1 MSSANVLKIFCWDTR
16 NFLANHV
23 QLSSQ
28 ACVNKWDT
36 VVNVYRRLAIVMTI
50 KRNCCSI
57 NSEMFKNLANRRIH
71 HRNSF
76 AISAN
81 LRFQK
86 TFVEKRY
93 NLFSHWNRD
102 RERLSRFV
110 NTAKHIR
117 DILQRSTH
125 NRYCSILQ
133 SNLVILIEA
142 WLEKSVFRFQFE
154 KFERRTDS
162 NFEQQNQILILGQ
175 NAWPGLTVIRR
186 LSYHFVQTRKLWKQ
200 KVQQWKFFHQF
211 LSSLPSRVLGGD

>member
-110 NTAKHIR
+110 NTAKHISWHPPTFNSQPLLF
-117 DILQRSTH
+117 DTPIKFSYS
-125 NRYCSILQ
+125 NRGLTREVRFSISIWEVRTKNGFKFWTTK
-133 SNLVILIEA
+133 SNL
-142 WLEKSVFRFQFE
+142 
-154 KFERRTDS
+154 DS
-162 NFEQQNQILILGQ
+162 W
-175 NAWPGLTVIRR
+175 AKRLTW
-186 LSYHFVQTRKLWKQ
+186 F
-200 KVQQWKFFHQF
+200 
-211 LSSLPSRVLGGD
+211 DCN